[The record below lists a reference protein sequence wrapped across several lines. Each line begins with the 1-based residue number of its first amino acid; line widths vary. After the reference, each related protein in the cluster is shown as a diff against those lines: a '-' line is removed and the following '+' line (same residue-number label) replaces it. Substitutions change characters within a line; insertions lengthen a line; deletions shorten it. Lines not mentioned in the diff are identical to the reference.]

1 MSCRKK
7 SKKEKE
13 MLNFLARVRGEERPT
28 MPALPYLKIKRNI
41 LVSMISALI
50 LINIQCRPGQKIYY
64 FPPQKSI
71 DKQAYIWYN
80 TSAKRKGKEI

>member
-28 MPALPYLKIKRNI
+28 TPRPTVFKNKQKYSRQRDKR
-41 LVSMISALI
+41 
-50 LINIQCRPGQKIYY
+50 
-64 FPPQKSI
+64 I
-71 DKQAYIWYN
+71 DFD
-80 TSAKRKGKEI
+80 

>member
-28 MPALPYLKIKRNI
+28 MPRPIVFKNKKKYSRQRDKR
-41 LVSMISALI
+41 
-50 LINIQCRPGQKIYY
+50 
-64 FPPQKSI
+64 I
-71 DKQAYIWYN
+71 DFD
-80 TSAKRKGKEI
+80 

>member
-28 MPALPYLKIKRNI
+28 MPRPTVFKNKKKL
-41 LVSMISALI
+41 ISTMKFI
-50 LINIQCRPGQKIYY
+50 
-64 FPPQKSI
+64 
-71 DKQAYIWYN
+71 
-80 TSAKRKGKEI
+80 

>member
-28 MPALPYLKIKRNI
+28 LPYLKIKRNI
-41 LVSMISALI
+41 LVSVISALI
-50 LINIQCRPGQKIYY
+50 SINI
-64 FPPQKSI
+64 
-71 DKQAYIWYN
+71 
-80 TSAKRKGKEI
+80 

>member
-28 MPALPYLKIKRNI
+28 MPRPTVFKNKKKYFRQRDKR
-41 LVSMISALI
+41 
-50 LINIQCRPGQKIYY
+50 IN
-64 FPPQKSI
+64 F
-71 DKQAYIWYN
+71 D
-80 TSAKRKGKEI
+80 